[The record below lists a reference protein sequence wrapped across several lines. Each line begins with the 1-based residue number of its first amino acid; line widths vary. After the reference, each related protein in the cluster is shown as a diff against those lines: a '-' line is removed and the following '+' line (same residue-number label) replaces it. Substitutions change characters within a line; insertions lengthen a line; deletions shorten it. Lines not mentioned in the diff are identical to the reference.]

1 MTSAT
6 AKQAAP
12 AIISNWPLSA
22 LLIPSSAAGP
32 IRIDTPAKP
41 SATPVSLRQ
50 VNLSSEKKW
59 ARPRVNSGTVVIR
72 IALRLVS
79 MNCWPVFIMTN
90 GRALPT
96 SAIASKASHNL
107 RSRGGRLPVSIAT
120 PMRKVPPRI
129 VRHSARVAG
138 SNPVSASLMNRKDE
152 PQTVPSVSSMR

>member
-1 MTSAT
+1 MTSAM

-12 AIISNWPLSA
+12 PIISSWPVNA
-22 LLIPSSAAGP
+22 LLSPSSAAGP

-41 SATPVSLRQ
+41 SATPISLRQ

-79 MNCWPVFIMTN
+79 MNCWPVFIIAN
-90 GRALPT
+90 GRALPM
-96 SAIASKASHNL
+96 SASASSASHNL
-107 RSRGGRLPVSIAT
+107 RSCGGRLRESIVT
-120 PMRKVPPRI
+120 PIRKVPPRN
-129 VRHSARVAG
+129 VRHRARVAG
-138 SNPVSASLMNRKDE
+138 SNPVSASLMNRNDE